1 MDLVVLVAF
10 SNLNDALRTTAAVVF
25 TLRTS
30 IMTLSLHSLSCSTA
44 VAVHHIHVA
53 GRVAGLAALP

>member
-1 MDLVVLVAF
+1 MAF
-10 SNLNDALRTTAAVVF
+10 SNLNDALRTTSAVVF